1 MNALGKKAARGKRQ
15 APVAGLLTQFRLNM
29 AKNRYST
36 MKFVILCACS
46 LLAIAGCSTLPD
58 KFTPTAEAWIAGDTL
73 YYRGSIDAPHVLEAI
88 RLARNSPSPI
98 SKLEI
103 NSGGG
108 DIDAGMEFGLWVHQ
122 QNLAVVIDELC
133 FSACANYIFPAARSV
148 HLKSGAFVA
157 WHGGAF
163 QKTWTKPRWY
173 EYFAPNKIERER
185 KYLEGYLEYMRTKET
200 MFFKTIGVDQKITTY
215 GQDEAK
221 QCQSNSRFNGW
232 FYSLSDLKHMGL
244 KDISLEDK
252 EFSAKGS
259 LGKLN
264 ACQLPELFGGS

>member
-1 MNALGKKAARGKRQ
+1 MG
-15 APVAGLLTQFRLNM
+15 TQI
-29 AKNRYST
+29 
-36 MKFVILCACS
+36 MKHWILCTCS
-46 LLAIAGCSTLPD
+46 LLAITGCSTIPD
-58 KFTPTAEAWIAGDTL
+58 KFTPAAEARIEKDTL
-73 YYRGSIDAPHVLEAI
+73 YYQGSIDARHVLEAI
-88 RLARNSPSPI
+88 RLARNSAVPI
-98 SKLEI
+98 GKLEI

-133 FSACANYIFPAARSV
+133 FSACANYIVPAARSV
-148 HLKSGAFVA
+148 YVKSGAFVA

-163 QKTWTKPRWY
+163 QKTWIKPRWY
-173 EYFAPNKIERER
+173 DYLIPNKIERER
-185 KYLEGYLEYMRTKET
+185 QYIEGYLEYMRTKET
-200 MFFKTIGVDQKITTY
+200 MFFKTVGVDHKITTY

-252 EFSAKGS
+252 KFSAKDS
-259 LGKLN
+259 HGKLI
-264 ACQLPELFGGS
+264 ACQLLGI